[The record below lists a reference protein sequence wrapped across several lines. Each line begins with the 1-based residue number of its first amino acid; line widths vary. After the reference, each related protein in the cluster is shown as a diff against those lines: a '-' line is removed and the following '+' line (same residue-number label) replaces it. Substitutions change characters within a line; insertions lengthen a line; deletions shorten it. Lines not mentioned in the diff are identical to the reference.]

1 MELIWIVLCLL
12 AIDVAALLFAVDTR
26 PGFQPTAPFRD
37 APEPSLMSRP

>member
-26 PGFQPTAPFRD
+26 PGFQPQRPRAPV
-37 APEPSLMSRP
+37 SRP

>member
-1 MELIWIVLCLL
+1 MELIWIVLSLL

-37 APEPSLMSRP
+37 APEPSPTSRP